1 MKSRAVLESMPHV
14 RIADHDVGP
23 RIAGIR
29 HPEAVERVLG
39 HIHRGGEIPLVAC
52 CAADL
57 EIVRRHVTFTGAGVA
72 PTDVSTMPAAPKEQH
87 PEVRPSSRRQRQS
100 APSST
105 EREHPFLRFL
115 RVLLMVILTIAIIWQ
130 LGLWGVTA
138 TLTSHAADEAARAA
152 GIGGTTVEVRDDALR
167 SVPSWFR
174 DNMNVSQAA
183 AGTVKVTSSMPVL
196 TPIFTVEGLD
206 LTSEAPVAAEQ
217 F

>member
-1 MKSRAVLESMPHV
+1 MDSRAVLDGSL
-14 RIADHDVGP
+14 R
-23 RIAGIR
+23 RTLIR
-29 HPEAVERVLG
+29 QHP
-39 HIHRGGEIPLVAC
+39 
-52 CAADL
+52 AAQ
-57 EIVRRHVTFTGAGVA
+57 EQATVTFLGVLPVA
-72 PTDVSTMPAAPKEQH
+72 
-87 PEVRPSSRRQRQS
+87 
-100 APSST
+100 
-105 EREHPFLRFL
+105 FL
-115 RVLLMVILTIAIIWQ
+115 ILAIVWQ

-174 DNMNVSQAA
+174 DNMNVSQTA

>member
-1 MKSRAVLESMPHV
+1 MKSRAVRVPHV
-14 RIADHDVGP
+14 GIADHDVGP

-57 EIVRRHVTFTGAGVA
+57 EIVRRHVTFTGTGVA
-72 PTDVSTMPAAPKEQH
+72 ATDVSTMPEALQQH
-87 PEVRPSSRRQRQS
+87 PEIRPSSHRQRQS

-105 EREHPFLRFL
+105 EREHPFLGFL

-138 TLTSHAADEAARAA
+138 TLTSHAADEAALSA
-152 GIGGTTVEVRDDALR
+152 GVGASTAEVRDDALR

-174 DNMNVSQAA
+174 DHLEVSPTTR
-183 AGTVKVTSSMPVL
+183 GTVKATSSMPVL
-196 TPIFTVEGLD
+196 TPILTIDGLD
-206 LTSEAPVAAEQ
+206 LTSEAPVVAENS
-217 F
+217 

>member
-1 MKSRAVLESMPHV
+1 MKSRAVRVPHV
-14 RIADHDVGP
+14 GIADHDVGP

-57 EIVRRHVTFTGAGVA
+57 EIVRRHVTFTGTGVA
-72 PTDVSTMPAAPKEQH
+72 ATDVSTMPEALQQH
-87 PEVRPSSRRQRQS
+87 PEIRPSSRRQRQS

-105 EREHPFLRFL
+105 EREHPFLGFL

-138 TLTSHAADEAARAA
+138 TLTSHAADEAALSA
-152 GIGGTTVEVRDDALR
+152 GVGASTAEVRDDALS

-174 DNMNVSQAA
+174 DHLDVSPTTR
-183 AGTVKVTSSMPVL
+183 GTVKVTSSMPVVTPML
-196 TPIFTVEGLD
+196 TVDGLD
-206 LTSEAPVAAEQ
+206 LTSEAPIVATNP
-217 F
+217 

>member
-1 MKSRAVLESMPHV
+1 MKSRAVLESMPRV
-14 RIADHDVGP
+14 GIADHDVGP

-57 EIVRRHVTFTGAGVA
+57 EIVRRHVTFTGTGVA
-72 PTDVSTMPAAPKEQH
+72 AADVSTTPEAPQEQD
-87 PEVRPSSRRQRQS
+87 PEIQPSSRRQPRS
-100 APSST
+100 EPSST

-138 TLTSHAADEAARAA
+138 TLTSHAADEAALSA
-152 GIGGTTVEVRDDALR
+152 GVGASTAEVRDDALS

-174 DNMNVSQAA
+174 DHLDVSPTTR
-183 AGTVKVTSSMPVL
+183 GTVKVTSSMPVVTPML
-196 TPIFTVEGLD
+196 TVDGLD
-206 LTSEAPVAAEQ
+206 LTSEAPIVDTNP
-217 F
+217 

>member
-57 EIVRRHVTFTGAGVA
+57 EIVRRHVTFTGAGVVA
-72 PTDVSTMPAAPKEQH
+72 TDVSTMPEAPQEQH
-87 PEVRPSSRRQRQS
+87 PGIRPSSRRQRQS

-105 EREHPFLRFL
+105 ELEHPFLRFL

-138 TLTSHAADEAARAA
+138 TLTSHAADEAALSA
-152 GIGGTTVEVRDDALR
+152 GVGASTAEVRDDALS

-174 DNMNVSQAA
+174 DHLDVSPTTR
-183 AGTVKVTSSMPVL
+183 GTVKVTSSMPVVTPML
-196 TPIFTVEGLD
+196 TVDGLD
-206 LTSEAPVAAEQ
+206 LTSEAPIVATNP
-217 F
+217 